1 MKIYQTAMTP
11 SCRRVSIFLK
21 ELQVEVPIE
30 ELNVRAGDNL
40 TDEFAAKSVNGR
52 VPLLELEDGT
62 TICESVA
69 ICRYF
74 DEITKSDK
82 GLFGTS
88 AKEKA
93 DVEMW
98 HRVVE
103 FQGLYAGFQA
113 FRNLTS
119 IYSDRETCVYDWG
132 VESKERLIQFLP
144 QLEQR
149 LAESDYVA
157 SSRFT
162 IVDITTFILIGF
174 AQNGL
179 EIEVLPAYPNINRW
193 FDLVSSRP
201 SFQ

>member
-1 MKIYQTAMTP
+1 MKICQTAMTP

-21 ELQVEVPIE
+21 ELQVEVPRE

-52 VPLLELEDGT
+52 VPLLELDDGT

-74 DEITKSDK
+74 DEITKSGKD
-82 GLFGTS
+82 LFGTS

-144 QLEQR
+144 QLDQR
-149 LAESDYVA
+149 LTERDYVA

-162 IVDITTFILIGF
+162 IVDITTYILIGF

-179 EIEVLPAYPNINRW
+179 EIEVLAEYPNINRW